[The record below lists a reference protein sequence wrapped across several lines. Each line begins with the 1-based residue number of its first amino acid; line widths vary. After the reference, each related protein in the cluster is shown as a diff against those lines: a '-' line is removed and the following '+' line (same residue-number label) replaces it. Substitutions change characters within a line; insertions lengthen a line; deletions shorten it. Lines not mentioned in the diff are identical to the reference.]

1 MSRHV
6 NIPIFIPHLGCPNQC
21 VFCNQRTISGVHEF
35 DGGGVKE
42 EIDLALST
50 IEEDAEV
57 EIAFFGGSFTGVDE
71 ELMISLLETAYEY
84 IKCGRVSSIRCST
97 RPDYIN
103 EEVLARL
110 KKYGVKT
117 IELGL
122 QSADDNVLQ
131 ISKRGHDFAAEVKA
145 CELIVNAGFDLVGQM
160 MIGLPA
166 STPET
171 EMMTARFIASSGAR
185 AARIY
190 PTVVF
195 RETELCGMA
204 ISGEYCPISLDD
216 AISRSAD
223 VLEYFINEGID
234 VIRIG
239 LSASE
244 NLSSVETYYAGPNHS
259 ALGELVEN
267 ELYYK
272 KIRKLLNGV
281 ELSKNSVINIC
292 VPQNSLSKAVGQKKR
307 NKLRLLQEL
316 GCLDIRFTTSEKL
329 AEYEVELEILD

>member
-1 MSRHV
+1 MK
-6 NIPIFIPHLGCPNQC
+6 HLKKLIGA
-21 VFCNQRTISGVHEF
+21 F
-35 DGGGVKE
+35 
-42 EIDLALST
+42 LATSLLLST
-50 IEEDAEV
+50 AAAVPVEDV
-57 EIAFFGGSFTGVDE
+57 
-71 ELMISLLETAYEY
+71 SLL
-84 IKCGRVSSIRCST
+84 
-97 RPDYIN
+97 N
-103 EEVLARL
+103 EETTVSEQGG
-110 KKYGVKT
+110 YIVK
-117 IELGL
+117 LRRDGSRMRL

-195 RETELCGMA
+195 RDTELCGMA

-281 ELSKNSVINIC
+281 ELSKNSVINIF

-316 GCLDIRFTTSEKL
+316 GCLDIRFTKSEKL